1 MLILTKTGQIIPATK
16 MDECLTWEE
25 GKNSSLRFEL
35 CDNDSKYQT
44 WHLSE
49 GKITIIA
56 DNFTIYKCLSVVDD
70 KVTLYRCLEKERL
83 INDIQLSS

>member
-1 MLILTKTGQIIPATK
+1 MILTKNGQIIPATK
-16 MDECLTWEE
+16 MDECLTWKE

-44 WHLSE
+44 WQLSE
-49 GKITIIA
+49 GKIRIIA
-56 DNFTIYKCLSVVDD
+56 EKFTINKCLSVFDD